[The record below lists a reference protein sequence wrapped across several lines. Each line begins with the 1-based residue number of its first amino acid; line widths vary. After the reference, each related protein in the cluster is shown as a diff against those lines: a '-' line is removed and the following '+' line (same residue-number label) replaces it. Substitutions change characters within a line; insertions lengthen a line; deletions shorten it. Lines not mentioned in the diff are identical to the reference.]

1 MFLRQQYLDKLIQ
14 AQGNGMIK
22 IITGVRRC
30 GKSFLLFTLFHN
42 YLLEHGVGANHIIEV
57 DLENRLNK
65 KLRDPDELLGYIYER
80 LGLSTDSREPMDG
93 HYYVLLDE
101 VQLVPEFEDVL
112 NSFLKL
118 QNVDVYVTG
127 SNAKFLSK
135 DVITEFRGRGWEIR
149 IHPLS
154 FAEFYD
160 YQGGDKQDAFRLY
173 CRYGGLPQ
181 VVLMNSA
188 EEKKEY
194 LNTIFETTYLRDV
207 IERNHLRNAEGLREL
222 VRVLASGIGS
232 STNPKRIA
240 DTFCSNGTSMTQD
253 TIKAYIGHLT
263 DAFIV
268 AEAMR
273 YDVKGRKYIGT
284 ETKYFFE
291 DLGIRNVVLGFRQEE
306 ETHLMENAIY
316 NELVLRGNSV
326 DVGLVET
333 WEQVDDKRVRKHL
346 EVDFVVN
353 KAPKRW
359 YIQSAYALP
368 TREKTRQEQ
377 RSLVKIPDNFRKVI
391 VVGTGHGG
399 WVNEEGIE
407 ILGLF
412 DFMLHPEALDE

>member
-1 MFLRQQYLDKLIQ
+1 MFSRQYYLEKLIQ
-14 AQGNGMIK
+14 SEGNGMIK

-42 YLLEHGVGANHIIEV
+42 YLLEHGVSVDHIIEV

-65 KLRDPDELLGYIYER
+65 KLREPDELLEYIYQR
-80 LGLSTDSREPMDG
+80 LGHEG

-181 VVLMNSA
+181 VVLMQSD

-194 LNTIFETTYLRDV
+194 LNTIFEATYLRDV
-207 IERNHLRNAEGLREL
+207 IERNHLRNAEGMREL
-222 VRVLASGIGS
+222 ARVMASGIGS

-240 DTFCSNGTSMTQD
+240 DTFCSNGTLMTQD
-253 TIKAYIGHLT
+253 TIKAYIGHLR

-268 AEAMR
+268 SEAMR

-316 NELVLRGNSV
+316 NELILRGNSV

-333 WEQVDDKRVRKHL
+333 WEQVNGKRVRKNL

-353 KAPKRW
+353 KAPRRW

-368 TREKTRQEQ
+368 TREKVLQEQ
-377 RSLVKIPDNFRKVI
+377 RSLIKIPDHFRKVI
-391 VVGTGHGG
+391 VVGDNHGG
-399 WVNEEGIE
+399 WMNEEGIE

-412 DFMLHPEALDE
+412 DFLLQPKLLEE